1 MLRSLVGSEMCI
13 RDSFIGD
20 SPNDSTMFGFFK
32 NSVGVATVVELM
44 NNIENPPKYITQ
56 NYSGNGFV
64 ELADLI
70 IKKN

>member
-1 MLRSLVGSEMCI
+1 
-13 RDSFIGD
+13 
-20 SPNDSTMFGFFK
+20 MFGFFK
-32 NSVGVATVVELM
+32 NSVGVANVVELM

-70 IKKN
+70 INKN